1 LKYRDTLKLGLSMS
15 LCSPR
20 IALVLG
26 NEHRNFR
33 E

>member
-1 LKYRDTLKLGLSMS
+1 MS